1 MWEGYRRHTGPE
13 LDTGGMRGSKR
24 QGSEELWQKRS
35 QGARMPLL
43 GPSLVARV
51 LTKERDDA
59 VVRAAAADKVVAEA
73 QQKLELAQSMETRRE
88 TAHAEQLR
96 RIQKECASL
105 QASVKVGND
114 RLMEA
119 QEKLEARQ
127 LKMAQ
132 HQAEVEAHLETCAK
146 LAAASAR
153 ADACEAQLA
162 VVNGQVARQDEQLL
176 RLQPQLAAAQT
187 EVTMRRSELAALEAS
202 KQSAVAALQAQV
214 AELNKAVASQ
224 RARAEQAEALS
235 AELEG
240 DVAAQQRALEAG
252 EAGRQLLRQEGE
264 TVRAELAATA
274 ARVAELLKGQDE
286 ARQRHELALV
296 VEERTEAA
304 SAEAEVRK
312 ARVELLLD
320 EMHERIELREQR
332 DHLAA
337 KATHAADRIS
347 GVQEELRA
355 SRAELA
361 DALRREAE
369 GKGELDKQK
378 AQLRRSSQRNAELQT
393 NVAITTQM
401 GELDKLVALLQERP
415 KGRPAA
421 GPTREVRAAQISMPS

>member
-1 MWEGYRRHTGPE
+1 
-13 LDTGGMRGSKR
+13 
-24 QGSEELWQKRS
+24 
-35 QGARMPLL
+35 MPLL

-337 KATHAADRIS
+337 THAADRIS

-421 GPTREVRAAQISMPS
+421 GPTREVRAAHISMPS